1 MPPTGGCSPLA
12 LPWRH
17 PCEIPSSKNGG
28 RVEKT
33 GVTLICHH
41 FILELKKWFI
51 LKMLGH
57 FFGGEGIG
65 FTWVLRSLSSGGYV
79 SRDLN
84 VAHNAVHRLNLWKLV
99 NVKSKRSSSLLREWS
114 IDQLSDRLIDWLNDW
129 LVDWVI
135 ISTIVGVGGQIDF
148 LRGAAI
154 CHDGKGKPI
163 LAMPSSTKKGQS
175 KIVPF
180 VKEGKLLE
188 DFHIEH

>member
-1 MPPTGGCSPLA
+1 M
-12 LPWRH
+12 
-17 PCEIPSSKNGG
+17 
-28 RVEKT
+28 
-33 GVTLICHH
+33 
-41 FILELKKWFI
+41 
-51 LKMLGH
+51 
-57 FFGGEGIG
+57 
-65 FTWVLRSLSSGGYV
+65 
-79 SRDLN
+79 
-84 VAHNAVHRLNLWKLV
+84 
-99 NVKSKRSSSLLREWS
+99 
-114 IDQLSDRLIDWLNDW
+114 
-129 LVDWVI
+129 I